1 MENMNLATRCREAIA
16 QVAAL
21 KKELAMYQQKQSSLN
36 GEYDGLKREIGVLR
50 RQMVM
55 NGSGNVG
62 GGGNTATA
70 ASVASTIAAAT
81 SSNNST
87 EEKIMTQPREN
98 AASPTTDLDRIMSL
112 QKFGGTV
119 RKQSS
124 IEAAEKDKFDNSF
137 SVIVSSNSKIPIA
150 INAPSGSTASNT
162 AAPNNDD
169 EFDADIDM
177 VDFFTKQSTVTN
189 TSSVAASQSNTKSL
203 HHHVRKAKSLT
214 DDVMP
219 DDNINGVGLGFSPER
234 KKGVVGDSLL
244 SSLDAFEASFAS
256 AFPEHPFSIN
266 DTTPKETKIGMT
278 FDVPDFGDDPFFN
291 NFKTPTP
298 HAMVFDST
306 PISFDDMSAA
316 SSSSNKGKNKV
327 KNRSALAPLSPQS
340 MSAEIE
346 QLDAMANNV
355 IGGDASSRA
364 ARKVRNVKQPVSYAE
379 PSTKSKLRRGDVI
392 FPKVDAQT
400 KYQQSNTDKTTAK
413 VLKDLEQTST
423 SLPNI
428 DLGKDP

>member
-124 IEAAEKDKFDNSF
+124 IEAAEKDKFDNSS

-244 SSLDAFEASFAS
+244 SSLDGEC
-256 AFPEHPFSIN
+256 E
-266 DTTPKETKIGMT
+266 
-278 FDVPDFGDDPFFN
+278 FFI
-291 NFKTPTP
+291 P
-298 HAMVFDST
+298 
-306 PISFDDMSAA
+306 
-316 SSSSNKGKNKV
+316 
-327 KNRSALAPLSPQS
+327 
-340 MSAEIE
+340 
-346 QLDAMANNV
+346 
-355 IGGDASSRA
+355 
-364 ARKVRNVKQPVSYAE
+364 
-379 PSTKSKLRRGDVI
+379 
-392 FPKVDAQT
+392 
-400 KYQQSNTDKTTAK
+400 
-413 VLKDLEQTST
+413 
-423 SLPNI
+423 
-428 DLGKDP
+428 